1 MLQILITL
9 ESFLND
15 NRHRNLK
22 ISGLCPSILGIS
34 KIKNQNNLAMRKLMH
49 NILFVLVSFAITGM
63 LQAQEAEYGMASYYG
78 DEFHGS
84 ETASGEKYDK
94 GELTAAHKSLPM
106 GTRVRVT
113 RMDTKKYV
121 DVRINDRGPYL
132 KGRIIDLSGRAADAL
147 GMRKDG
153 TTQVKLDVI
162 GKRGVSNT
170 PTKSTPAPRKTTT
183 PTVPVLEE
191 AKPRRQVET
200 RATSSSTS
208 IPKPVV
214 TPRKSS
220 IPAKT
225 KTTSR
230 PAVYT
235 AKGTSTSSASYKE
248 KLRAD
253 EGFEMVVPKNYS
265 PYGLFKIDLQ
275 RPKHAGF
282 GVQVASL
289 SNYENV
295 LKQVAFLQGKWFN
308 NVLLSIERGS
318 GGEPKYKV
326 ILGPFPDLASAKNYQ
341 KNAKKK
347 GVNGFVT
354 SLEDITY

>member
-1 MLQILITL
+1 MPEFLPFLKRKNNCAIMGTL
-9 ESFLND
+9 FNSSSL
-15 NRHRNLK
+15 
-22 ISGLCPSILGIS
+22 
-34 KIKNQNNLAMRKLMH
+34 NQNNLAMRNLMH
-49 NILFVLVSFAITGM
+49 NILCLFLSLTISGLV
-63 LQAQEAEYGMASYYG
+63 QAQESEYGMASYYG

-84 ETASGEKYDK
+84 ETASGERYDK

-162 GKRGVSNT
+162 GRKGVSNKT
-170 PTKSTPAPRKTTT
+170 PKKTPVPKKTTS
-183 PTVPVLEE
+183 PAVPVLEE
-191 AKPRRQVET
+191 AQPRRQVET
-200 RATSSSTS
+200 RTTRPSTS
-208 IPKPVV
+208 TPKPVT
-214 TPRKSS
+214 TPRASS
-220 IPAKT
+220 KPT

-230 PAVYT
+230 PEVYT
-235 AKGTSTSSASYKE
+235 AKGTSVNSASYKE

-253 EGFEMVVPKNYS
+253 EGFEMVVPKNYA
-265 PYGLFKIDLQ
+265 PYGLYKIDLQ
-275 RPKHAGF
+275 KPKYASF

-295 LKQVAFLQGKWFN
+295 LKQVADLQGKWFN

-318 GGEPKYKV
+318 NGQPIYKV

-341 KNAKKK
+341 KNARKK
-347 GVNGFVT
+347 GVKGFVT
-354 SLEDITY
+354 SLEDIAY